1 MVYSPLCASE
11 SFQQPH
17 EVGSVFISHFTDGEI
32 QAQRGEMLPQGL
44 TAGHWSWDYRSL
56 CLIGD
61 FQAQNPSHPSRLS
74 ESSPHPAALLF
85 SVRMRSDSLLLPQI
99 IVFEQENF
107 QGRSHELSG
116 PCPNLKETGVEK
128 AASVLV
134 QAGPYVP
141 GRGGRSVT
149 G

>member
-1 MVYSPLCASE
+1 
-11 SFQQPH
+11 
-17 EVGSVFISHFTDGEI
+17 
-32 QAQRGEMLPQGL
+32 
-44 TAGHWSWDYRSL
+44 
-56 CLIGD
+56 
-61 FQAQNPSHPSRLS
+61 
-74 ESSPHPAALLF
+74 
-85 SVRMRSDSLLLPQI
+85 MRSDSLLLPQI

-141 GRGGRSVT
+141 GPGLDRAYLGGGAARSRADR
-149 G
+149 